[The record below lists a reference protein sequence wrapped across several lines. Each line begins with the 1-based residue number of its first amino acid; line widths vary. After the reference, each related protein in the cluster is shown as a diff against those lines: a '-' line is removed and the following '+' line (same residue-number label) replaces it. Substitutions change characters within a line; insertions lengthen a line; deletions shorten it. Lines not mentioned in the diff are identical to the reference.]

1 MSKCR
6 RLLSLMFLLFGVL
19 QLGAQE
25 ESIIIMTTV
34 EYLDLLDGSES
45 RLYITT
51 PDGRTEE
58 VPLRGLYSFGGYI
71 SEKKI
76 NSNDSVVAK
85 RLTEL
90 QKKGWSI
97 LTATASTQPKTET
110 GKPPCILTRY
120 VLIKR
125 GQN

>member
-1 MSKCR
+1 MRKFFFLP
-6 RLLSLMFLLFGVL
+6 LLVLLLFGKVDL
-19 QLGAQE
+19 KAQSE
-25 ESIIIMTTV
+25 GIIIVTTV
-34 EYLDLLDGSES
+34 EYLDLLDGGES

-76 NSNDSVVAK
+76 NANDSTVAK
-85 RLTEL
+85 RLNEL
-90 QKKGWSI
+90 QKRGWSI
-97 LTATASTQPKTET
+97 LTATASTQPKTES

-120 VLIKR
+120 ILVKNN
-125 GQN
+125 QN